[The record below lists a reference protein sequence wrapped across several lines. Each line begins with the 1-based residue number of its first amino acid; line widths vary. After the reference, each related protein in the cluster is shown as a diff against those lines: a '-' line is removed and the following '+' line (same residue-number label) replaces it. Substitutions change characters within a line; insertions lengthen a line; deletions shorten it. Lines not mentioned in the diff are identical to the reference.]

1 MEDIYNMVRLLNSF
15 MTYILLMVIILVAA
29 GVAFF
34 IGRCLRKRND
44 AKKLAEDRR
53 DE

>member
-1 MEDIYNMVRLLNSF
+1 MVRLLNSF
-15 MTYILLMVIILVAA
+15 ITYILLMVIILVAA
-29 GVAFF
+29 GAAFF

-44 AKKLAEDRR
+44 AKKIAEVDK